1 MRFYGSDVIM
11 VMVYYKIRK
20 EVEPIM
26 DESRSVIFHVDKD
39 VLPADELKSCIVDF
53 YDLPPKRGC
62 L

>member
-39 VLPADELKSCIVDF
+39 VHHDGSRLL
-53 YDLPPKRGC
+53 
-62 L
+62 